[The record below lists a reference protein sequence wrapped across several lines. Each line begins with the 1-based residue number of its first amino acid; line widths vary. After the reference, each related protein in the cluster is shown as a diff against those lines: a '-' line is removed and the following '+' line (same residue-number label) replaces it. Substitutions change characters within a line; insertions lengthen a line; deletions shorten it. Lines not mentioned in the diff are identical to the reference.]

1 LTDTQVLDIGMQALL
16 LAGKLSA
23 PFLLTTLAIGTLVGL
38 IQSVTQLQEQ
48 TLSFV
53 PKFLVAGLVLLVAG
67 NWMLSEAISF
77 THALFDSLPS
87 LIG

>member
-1 LTDTQVLDIGMQALL
+1 LTDTEVLDIGMQALL

-38 IQSVTQLQEQ
+38 VQSVTQLQEQ

-67 NWMLSEAISF
+67 KWMLSEAISF

>member
-1 LTDTQVLDIGMQALL
+1 MTDTQVLDIGMQALL

-77 THALFDSLPS
+77 THALFDSIPS

>member
-1 LTDTQVLDIGMQALL
+1 LTDTEVLDIGMQALL

-38 IQSVTQLQEQ
+38 VQSVTQLQEQ

>member
-38 IQSVTQLQEQ
+38 VQSVTQLQEQ

-77 THALFDSLPS
+77 THALFDSIPS

>member
-77 THALFDSLPS
+77 THALFDSIPS

>member
-38 IQSVTQLQEQ
+38 VQSVTQLQEQ

-53 PKFLVAGLVLLVAG
+53 PKFVVAGLVLLVAG

>member
-38 IQSVTQLQEQ
+38 VQSVTQLQEQ